1 MKRKD
6 EYIKI
11 GDKNYPSNLAMLIK
25 VGGLVDYSLEYVY
38 FLQKK
43 CTIGGHYEGDLLP
56 ALINST
62 KRIVIT
68 PNEKVIK
75 KIFELLPATGTQEIR
90 KSFFYVH
97 KGKKT
102 VCYPAEHCTHANS
115 FPCQMITEAEFETLI
130 KEKKKPFKWASS
142 REKTIDI
149 MYF

>member
-1 MKRKD
+1 MKKKE
-6 EYIKI
+6 EYVKI

-43 CTIGGHYEGDLLP
+43 CTSGPSEGQLLP
-56 ALINST
+56 ALINGT

-97 KGKKT
+97 KGNKQI
-102 VCYPAEHCTHANS
+102 CYPAEHCTHPKS
-115 FPCQMITEAEFETLI
+115 LPCQMITEAEFETLI
-130 KEKKKPFKWASS
+130 KEKKKPFRWASS
-142 REKTIDI
+142 NEKTIDI